1 MVATAARASV
11 RNRSRHALAAR
22 LKIAMMRLQ
31 RCWMFGLL
39 LMGCD
44 AFSDLRVE
52 PRSRA
57 DILDV
62 ALGQDLAGADLTS
75 PQPPCLAAKGIAG
88 TLLKEQKSGNVF
100 CVDFDQSGLT
110 DATLTAAGWNLTA
123 ATSGCGGF
131 TVTGAR
137 LTIKAPM
144 AMATPKCEAK
154 MPALVVGKDTQKV
167 YVSIVH
173 DLTFVEITQYAA
185 VNLNNTDT
193 QTAGWTGKNTKA
205 PPSGILQFDS
215 EGLNFNGFLRAQ
227 NTKIP
232 INSELPAWS
241 IQSIA
246 VFGAP

>member
-1 MVATAARASV
+1 
-11 RNRSRHALAAR
+11 
-22 LKIAMMRLQ
+22 MMRLQ

-100 CVDFDQSGLT
+100 CIDFDQSGLT
-110 DATLTAAGWNLTA
+110 DATLAAAGWNLTA
-123 ATSGCGGF
+123 AFFGCGGF
-131 TVTGAR
+131 TVTGGR

-144 AMATPKCEAK
+144 ARLTPKCEAE
-154 MPALVVGKDTQKV
+154 MPALVVGNDTQKV

-173 DLTFVEITQYAA
+173 DLPLVETTQFAS
-185 VNLNNTDT
+185 VNMNSTDT
-193 QTAGWTGKNTKA
+193 QIAGWAGKNTKA
-205 PPSGILQFDS
+205 PPSGILQFTS
-215 EGLNFNGFLRAQ
+215 EGPAFAGFLRAQ
-227 NTKIP
+227 NT
-232 INSELPAWS
+232 STSAGSQLPVWS